1 MVSFLRGKIKS
12 KTEEYIILEVQNVG
26 YKVFLSLSTLN
37 KVGKESDSVEL
48 YTYLYLGENIVE
60 LYGFLTLKEEEFF
73 QSLIDVVGIG
83 PKAAIKI
90 LGLASL
96 DKIKQAIA
104 QEDVAFL
111 ASVPGI
117 GKKKAERVVLD
128 LKSKIEVKEIPKE
141 KLSLVQRE
149 SLDALVKLGYS
160 TQEARKALIEV
171 PEDVKETKE
180 IVKAALK
187 ILANR

>member
-26 YKVFLSLSTLN
+26 YKVFLSLPTLN

-60 LYGFLTLKEEEFF
+60 LYGFLTLEEEEFF

-128 LKSKIEVKEIPKE
+128 LKSKIEVKEMPKE

-149 SLDALVKLGYS
+149 ALDALVKLGYS
-160 TQEARKALIEV
+160 TQKAREALAEV
-171 PEDVKETKE
+171 PEDIKETKE

>member
-1 MVSFLRGKIKS
+1 MISFLRGKIKS

-26 YKVFLSLSTLN
+26 YKVFLSLPTLN

-60 LYGFLTLKEEEFF
+60 LYGFLTLEEEEFF

-128 LKSKIEVKEIPKE
+128 LKSKIEVKEMPKE

-149 SLDALVKLGYS
+149 ALDALVKLGYS
-160 TQEARKALIEV
+160 TQKAREALAEV
-171 PEDVKETKE
+171 PEDIKETKE